1 MKFPIYTQS
10 NMPMAIKLCFNITG
24 VKSEEDAIH
33 IRMYDPAL
41 KRTDYHRRR
50 VPVHDGENCVIL
62 KTPIV
67 PDDQLM
73 TEVQKQHGKINIELM
88 DISATPILRIPSN
101 DTEWMQYAEH
111 IAKNCSEMNT
121 GTYSTDGGIKF
132 LLVDSIKNDDGK
144 TSKTPA
150 RVYHDNG
157 DTIINVNEFCKHSV
171 FVRMFILMHER
182 GHYLFNTKSEIEA
195 DKYAA
200 DVLLN
205 NGYPKLEI
213 IYAATKIFPPDS
225 PEMQKRAESLVNHI
239 KQFAA

>member
-1 MKFPIYTQS
+1 MKFPVYTQADI
-10 NMPMAIKLCFNITG
+10 PMAIRLCFNVNG
-24 VKSEEDAIH
+24 VRSEEDAIH
-33 IRMYDPAL
+33 IRMYDPAI

-67 PDDQLM
+67 PDDKLI
-73 TEVQKQHGKINIELM
+73 TEVQKQHGKFNIQLT
-88 DISATPILRIPSN
+88 DISATPISRMPSS
-101 DTEWMQYAEH
+101 DSDWMNAAEH
-111 IAKNCSEMNT
+111 IAANCNQMNT
-121 GTYSTDGGIKF
+121 GTYTGNEGVKF
-132 LLVDSIKNDDGK
+132 ILVDSIKNDDG
-144 TSKTPA
+144 TISKTPA

-157 DTIINVNEFCKHSV
+157 DTVINLPEFCKHSV

-182 GHYLFNTKSEIEA
+182 GHYLLDSKSETEA

-205 NGYPKLEI
+205 NGYPKIEI

-225 PEMQKRAESLVNHI
+225 IEMQKRADALVNYI
-239 KQFAA
+239 KQFDE